1 MAQPTRNFTVPPP
14 DFGPELL
21 RPADLFRSGAS
32 PPRVGPGIR
41 FGPVSRFS
49 PAARLRPAA
58 RLGPELHRPASGCN
72 IFPDR
77 CNRFSA
83 LPPGRLSPQRSMPP
97 RHHSAGGCN
106 IFPDRCNR
114 LSCPAAA
121 WRTGA
126 AMLHAAPRHLADRR
140 RNAPDNP
147 AATGSPPRRRSA
159 DERCNRFSAPPPL
172 TGQRRERRRRQ
183 RPWRGGAPG
192 RPRRQ
197 RCGTRRWD
205 GGPERPAD
213 RTGRAAGPC
222 AAPRPARGR

>member
-97 RHHSAGGCN
+97 RHRSASGCN

-114 LSCPAAA
+114 FSCPAAA

-126 AMLHAAPRHLADRR
+126 ATLHA
-140 RNAPDNP
+140 
-147 AATGSPPRRRSA
+147 
-159 DERCNRFSAPPPL
+159 APPPL
-172 TGQRRERRRRQ
+172 TGQRAYRRRQ

-197 RCGTRRWD
+197 RCGIRRWD
-205 GGPERPAD
+205 GGPGRPAD

>member
-83 LPPGRLSPQRSMPP
+83 LPSGRLSPQRSMPP
-97 RHHSAGGCN
+97 RHRPASGSK

-114 LSCPAAA
+114 FSCPAAA

-126 AMLHAAPRHLADRR
+126 ATL
-140 RNAPDNP
+140 P
-147 AATGSPPRRRSA
+147 A
-159 DERCNRFSAPPPL
+159 APPPL
-172 TGQRRERRRRQ
+172 TGQRAYRRRQ

-197 RCGTRRWD
+197 RCGIRRWD

-213 RTGRAAGPC
+213 RIGRAAGPC

>member
-41 FGPVSRFS
+41 FGPVFRFS

-97 RHHSAGGCN
+97 RHRPASGGK

-114 LSCPAAA
+114 FSCPAAA

-126 AMLHAAPRHLADRR
+126 ATL
-140 RNAPDNP
+140 P
-147 AATGSPPRRRSA
+147 A
-159 DERCNRFSAPPPL
+159 APPPL
-172 TGQRRERRRRQ
+172 TGQRAYRRRQ

-197 RCGTRRWD
+197 RCGIRRWD
-205 GGPERPAD
+205 GGPGRPAD

>member
-1 MAQPTRNFTVPPP
+1 MAQPTRNFTVTPP

-97 RHHSAGGCN
+97 RHHSAGGRD
-106 IFPDRCNR
+106 IFPD
-114 LSCPAAA
+114 
-121 WRTGA
+121 
-126 AMLHAAPRHLADRR
+126 
-140 RNAPDNP
+140 
-147 AATGSPPRRRSA
+147 
-159 DERCNRFSAPPPL
+159 RCNRFSAPPQLGGRAPQCSMPPRV
-172 TGQRRERRRRQ
+172 T
-183 RPWRGGAPG
+183 WRTDAATLQITPPQPVFL
-192 RPRRQ
+192 PRRSLAD
-197 RCGTRRWD
+197 GRRNA
-205 GGPERPAD
+205 PCRSAAAY
-213 RTGRAAGPC
+213 RAAGVS
-222 AAPRPARGR
+222 ASAKALARRRSR

>member
-1 MAQPTRNFTVPPP
+1 MAQPA
-14 DFGPELL
+14 PE
-21 RPADLFRSGAS
+21 
-32 PPRVGPGIR
+32 
-41 FGPVSRFS
+41 
-49 PAARLRPAA
+49 RLRPAA
-58 RLGPELHRPASGCN
+58 RLRPGASPHRAAPGCPAPARSFTAPHRARVSCAGPELHRPAPRPSVLRRPGTSPPRHHSAGGRD

-97 RHHSAGGCN
+97 RHRPASGCN

-114 LSCPAAA
+114 FSCPAAA

-126 AMLHAAPRHLADRR
+126 ATL
-140 RNAPDNP
+140 P
-147 AATGSPPRRRSA
+147 A
-159 DERCNRFSAPPPL
+159 APPPL
-172 TGQRRERRRRQ
+172 TGQRAYRRRQ

-197 RCGTRRWD
+197 RCGIRRWD
-205 GGPERPAD
+205 GGPGRPAD

>member
-21 RPADLFRSGAS
+21 RPADLFRSGTS

-58 RLGPELHRPASGCN
+58 RLGPELHRPASGGK

-97 RHHSAGGCN
+97 RHRPASGCN

-114 LSCPAAA
+114 FSCPAAA

-126 AMLHAAPRHLADRR
+126 ATL
-140 RNAPDNP
+140 P
-147 AATGSPPRRRSA
+147 A
-159 DERCNRFSAPPPL
+159 APPPL
-172 TGQRRERRRRQ
+172 TGQRAYRRRQ

-197 RCGTRRWD
+197 RCGIRRWD
-205 GGPERPAD
+205 GSPERPAD

>member
-77 CNRFSA
+77 CNRFS
-83 LPPGRLSPQRSMPP
+83 
-97 RHHSAGGCN
+97 
-106 IFPDRCNR
+106 
-114 LSCPAAA
+114 CPAAA

-126 AMLHAAPRHLADRR
+126 ATL
-140 RNAPDNP
+140 P
-147 AATGSPPRRRSA
+147 A
-159 DERCNRFSAPPPL
+159 APPPL
-172 TGQRRERRRRQ
+172 TGQRAYRRRQ

-197 RCGTRRWD
+197 RCGIRRWD
-205 GGPERPAD
+205 GGPGRPAD

>member
-49 PAARLRPAA
+49 PADRLRPAA

-97 RHHSAGGCN
+97 RHRPASGGK

-114 LSCPAAA
+114 FSCPAAA

-126 AMLHAAPRHLADRR
+126 ATL
-140 RNAPDNP
+140 P
-147 AATGSPPRRRSA
+147 A
-159 DERCNRFSAPPPL
+159 APPPL
-172 TGQRRERRRRQ
+172 TGQRAYWRRQ

-197 RCGTRRWD
+197 RCGIRRWD